1 MGGDAQM
8 SAYDVDEER
17 IALGRPDRR
26 DMADRPDRDADEPE
40 AQAETDGA
48 GERAVHDGDGA
59 WGAAEQDRLG
69 QRPMDRDREAR
80 HFASLIHDAHHQTSA
95 PPPKLKK
102 LRKNELAANA
112 IDRPN
117 TIWIIR
123 RAPPERLGQLL
134 LEEHPQVAAAIVS
147 QLNTEQAAK
156 VLMSME
162 EERRVEIV
170 GRLATIERVPRDLV
184 EDASKALADA
194 LAESGAVEED
204 DDGDGVDGKKL
215 AAEILKGLSQEDA
228 EAVLDGLADKYS
240 EVADSLRDA
249 MFAFEDLAE
258 ISTAGLQA
266 LMREVTSDQLLPALK
281 TASPKLVDKLMSV
294 ISSRAAETLREDL
307 SLLRPMRLSEVEEAQ
322 KAVLEVAMRL
332 AEEGRIQLPRG
343 GGEELV

>member
-1 MGGDAQM
+1 MSPLDGIVGPNRAAMVLLSIDPAVAKEVMKHLDPEHAKKLAQM
-8 SAYDVDEER
+8 VEAMSLPTEHQQQAVLKHFERLMRDPTPLKLTHAGKYLRHLAVSAYGKDPFAEE
-17 IALGRPDRR
+17 
-26 DMADRPDRDADEPE
+26 EE
-40 AQAETDGA
+40 EHHHVHTAEDDTPIG
-48 GERAVHDGDGA
+48 
-59 WGAAEQDRLG
+59 
-69 QRPMDRDREAR
+69 
-80 HFASLIHDAHHQTSA
+80 
-95 PPPKLKK
+95 
-102 LRKNELAANA
+102 
-112 IDRPN
+112 
-117 TIWIIR
+117 IIR

-147 QLNTEQAAK
+147 QLSTEQAAK
-156 VLMSME
+156 VLMSLE
-162 EERRVEIV
+162 EERRVDIV

-184 EDASKALADA
+184 EEASKALADA
-194 LAESGAVEED
+194 LAESGAVEDED
-204 DDGDGVDGKKL
+204 EGDGVDGRKL
-215 AAEILKGLSQEDA
+215 AADILKGLSQEDA

-281 TASPKLVDKLMSV
+281 TASPKLVDKLMAV

>member
-1 MGGDAQM
+1 MSPLDGIVGPNRAAMVLLSIDPTVAKEVMKHLNPEHAKKLAQM
-8 SAYDVDEER
+8 VEAMSLPTEHQQQAVLKHFERLMRDPTPLKLTHAGKYLRHLAVSAYGKDPFEE
-17 IALGRPDRR
+17 DN
-26 DMADRPDRDADEPE
+26 
-40 AQAETDGA
+40 
-48 GERAVHDGDGA
+48 
-59 WGAAEQDRLG
+59 
-69 QRPMDRDREAR
+69 
-80 HFASLIHDAHHQTSA
+80 AHHHVHTA
-95 PPPKLKK
+95 EDDTP
-102 LRKNELAANA
+102 
-112 IDRPN
+112 IG
-117 TIWIIR
+117 IIR

>member
-1 MGGDAQM
+1 MSPLDGIVGPNRAAMVLLSIDPTVAKEVMKHLNPEHAKKLAQM
-8 SAYDVDEER
+8 VEAMSLPTEHQQQAVLKHFERLMRDPTPLKLTHAGKYLRHLAVSAYGKDPFEE
-17 IALGRPDRR
+17 DN
-26 DMADRPDRDADEPE
+26 
-40 AQAETDGA
+40 
-48 GERAVHDGDGA
+48 
-59 WGAAEQDRLG
+59 
-69 QRPMDRDREAR
+69 
-80 HFASLIHDAHHQTSA
+80 AHHHVHTA
-95 PPPKLKK
+95 EDDTP
-102 LRKNELAANA
+102 
-112 IDRPN
+112 IG
-117 TIWIIR
+117 IIR

-322 KAVLEVAMRL
+322 KAVLDVAMRL